1 MSFRISTST
10 NIDDYEI
17 LIRKRGENEYASYCP
32 QLNLMLTGTFHEEVE
47 NMMYTK
53 IQKHINDLQ
62 KQTGDP
68 ANNWWKLLDDWFLST
83 MYG

>member
-1 MSFRISTST
+1 MDFKISTST

-47 NMMYTK
+47 NKMYERIK
-53 IQKHINDLQ
+53 QHIEELK
-62 KQTGDP
+62 KQESDP
-68 ANNWWKLLDDWFLST
+68 SKN
-83 MYG
+83 

>member
-32 QLNLMLTGTFHEEVE
+32 QLNIMLTGTFHEEVE
-47 NMMYTK
+47 NKMYER
-53 IQKHINDLQ
+53 IQQHINDLL

-68 ANNWWKLLDDWFLST
+68 ANN
-83 MYG
+83 